1 VTMLLVI
8 VTPLAIYMAADS
20 KQYPSGDNTE
30 KIFLVGNDAIVM
42 HSGRRCRSRRGGAFR
57 LSGLGAFVLGSCLA
71 VSTSSRGRY
80 VQARTKTS
88 PI

>member
-42 HSGRRCRSRRGGAFR
+42 HSGIGLIPRAGESGQAGQGRAGRGNYQ
-57 LSGLGAFVLGSCLA
+57 LS
-71 VSTSSRGRY
+71 TYR
-80 VQARTKTS
+80 
-88 PI
+88 